1 MNTDTPDILK
11 KIVET
16 EQNDLITRKSELP
29 IDELE
34 DRILSGERP
43 YPLNFAGTL
52 MGDDI
57 RVIAEIK
64 RATPSK
70 GVLRDQINPLDL
82 ANTYAQNGAAA
93 VSILTN
99 KPFFKGSLEDI
110 ELVRGT
116 LDQFKIPILRKDF
129 IFDPYQICEAR
140 AFWADAILLIVS
152 MLPSAQIKDLMD
164 VAMHYWMQC
173 LVEVHNEKELDIA
186 INAGADIIGIN
197 NRNLRTFDTD
207 LSVTEYLCSQIPDG
221 IIVVSESGIQTPDD
235 VKRVKDAGA
244 HAILVGEALIKSDN
258 PGDKLREL
266 V

>member
-1 MNTDTPDILK
+1 MNSDTPDILK

-16 EQNDLITRKSELP
+16 EQKDLATRKAELP

-34 DRILSGERP
+34 TRILSGERQ

-52 MGDDI
+52 MGENI

-70 GVLRDQINPLDL
+70 GVLRDKINPVDL
-82 ANTYAQNGAAA
+82 ANTYAQNSAAA

-110 ELVRGT
+110 ELVRET

-140 AFWADAILLIVS
+140 AFGADAILLIVS
-152 MLPSAQIKDLMD
+152 MLSSAQIKDLMD

-186 INAGADIIGIN
+186 INSGADIIGIN

-207 LSVTEYLCSQIPDG
+207 LSVTEYLSSQIPDG
-221 IIVVSESGIQTPDD
+221 IIVVSESGIKNSDD

-258 PGDKLREL
+258 PGEKLRGL

>member
-99 KPFFKGSLEDI
+99 NCSTGLLQNHSLLLEK
-110 ELVRGT
+110 LF
-116 LDQFKIPILRKDF
+116 DQL
-129 IFDPYQICEAR
+129 
-140 AFWADAILLIVS
+140 
-152 MLPSAQIKDLMD
+152 
-164 VAMHYWMQC
+164 
-173 LVEVHNEKELDIA
+173 
-186 INAGADIIGIN
+186 
-197 NRNLRTFDTD
+197 NLQYR
-207 LSVTEYLCSQIPDG
+207 YLCLSY
-221 IIVVSESGIQTPDD
+221 
-235 VKRVKDAGA
+235 
-244 HAILVGEALIKSDN
+244 EALHHSQS
-258 PGDKLREL
+258 LH
-266 V
+266 

>member
-1 MNTDTPDILK
+1 
-11 KIVET
+11 
-16 EQNDLITRKSELP
+16 
-29 IDELE
+29 
-34 DRILSGERP
+34 
-43 YPLNFAGTL
+43 
-52 MGDDI
+52 
-57 RVIAEIK
+57 
-64 RATPSK
+64 
-70 GVLRDQINPLDL
+70 
-82 ANTYAQNGAAA
+82 
-93 VSILTN
+93 
-99 KPFFKGSLEDI
+99 
-110 ELVRGT
+110 
-116 LDQFKIPILRKDF
+116 
-129 IFDPYQICEAR
+129 
-140 AFWADAILLIVS
+140 
-152 MLPSAQIKDLMD
+152 
-164 VAMHYWMQC
+164 MHYWMQC